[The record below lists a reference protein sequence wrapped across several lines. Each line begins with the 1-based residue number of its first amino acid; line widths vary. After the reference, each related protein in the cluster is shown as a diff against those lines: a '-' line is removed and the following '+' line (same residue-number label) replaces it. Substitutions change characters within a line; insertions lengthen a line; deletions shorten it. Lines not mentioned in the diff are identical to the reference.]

1 MVVVAIL
8 PIVAPAVIAVVPIV
22 VTVVVP
28 AGPVMAG
35 VAVTLA
41 GVGVVRVG
49 ALIVGRWV
57 SRRSRGR
64 SRGGSGRREL
74 ACGLAR
80 SRRRGD
86 DRSGR
91 RGGRGGGGRRRGR
104 GGGGRGG
111 GRGGGGG
118 GGGRGGW
125 CGGGGGGRAGL
136 LRRARAD
143 RTVAGRQALL
153 RRGRPDDEAGLPRCH
168 GARES
173 RGTACELESRSVG
186 LR

>member
-104 GGGGRGG
+104 GGWCRGGR
-111 GRGGGGG
+111 
-118 GGGRGGW
+118 
-125 CGGGGGGRAGL
+125 GGRAGL

-186 LR
+186 LRTVVRARDPHVDVD